1 MQSQLN
7 AETTNTSRR
16 NGSQSDVR
24 SFDGEYIAK
33 VFKYYRKLQNPRVNH
48 TFPMKLVSGK
58 VLYKKHKVLFDNFAK
73 VASKN
78 SFDVESYLKYCIRC
92 GIQEDNIEACLA
104 SMTMINKYA
113 LHVKV
118 VNKRKKIYKWFLKSA
133 TNIAKECVENGYS
146 SSKDYI
152 IDLLKSG
159 KAAGYVSAGVISL
172 YYFAAIPKFDIVISK
187 LDIFT
192 KQAMTLLLEHFDIYH
207 SEVNKAF
214 MLMKNVK
221 VNPIKFTDTMI
232 AKMWK

>member
-1 MQSQLN
+1 MQSQLS
-7 AETTNTSRR
+7 AETINTSQRS
-16 NGSQSDVR
+16 GSQSDVR
-24 SFDGEYIAK
+24 SFDGEYVAK
-33 VFKYYRKLQNPRVNH
+33 VFKYYRKLQNPRVNRA
-48 TFPMKLVSGK
+48 FPIKLVSGK
-58 VLYKKHKVLFDNFAK
+58 ALYKKHKALFDNFAK

-92 GIQEDNIEACLA
+92 GIQEDNIEVCLA

-133 TNIAKECVENGYS
+133 VNVAKECVENGYS

-152 IDLLKSG
+152 VDLLKSG

-172 YYFAAIPKFDIVISK
+172 YYFAAIPKFDVVISK
-187 LDIFT
+187 LDTFT
-192 KQAMTLLLEHFDIYH
+192 KQAMTLLAEHFDVYH

-221 VNPIKFTDTMI
+221 INPIKFTDAVI
-232 AKMWK
+232 AKMRK